1 MGCNATSPPLWAT
14 IVFSMAQTKRLARLL
29 AALLSV
35 GCLFL
40 SLALATKIGFLG
52 FAIGGWTGLK
62 GYEQAIVSARHMANV
77 SMAQLAALQLIGGI
91 IMFLGFRRKLG
102 LAWSPV
108 FVAGFSC
115 ATFVTGIVF
124 LEIGTAL
131 HDARVFGW

>member
-1 MGCNATSPPLWAT
+1 MDANATSRPLWAT

-29 AALLSV
+29 AALLGV

-62 GYEQAIVSARHMANV
+62 GYEQAIVNARHMANV

-91 IMFLGFRRKLG
+91 IMFLGF
-102 LAWSPV
+102 
-108 FVAGFSC
+108 AGNS
-115 ATFVTGIVF
+115 
-124 LEIGTAL
+124 
-131 HDARVFGW
+131 D